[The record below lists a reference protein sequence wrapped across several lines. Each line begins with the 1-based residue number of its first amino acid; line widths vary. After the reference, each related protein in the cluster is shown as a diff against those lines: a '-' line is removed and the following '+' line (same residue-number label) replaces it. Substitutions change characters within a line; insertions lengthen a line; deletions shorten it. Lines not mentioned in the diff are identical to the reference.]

1 MSGGGRHRGCDGMP
15 RFSLTT
21 VASAGL
27 ESTYATVCNPGSYQS
42 LMPHRYPSVRVMSV
56 RGDTSVAEEH
66 VVLDGREL
74 VMMAKHVATPPYRH
88 ETFVIGG
95 DAKGSHI
102 VHELAGAAEY
112 AKPEPGASAAHP
124 PKPRTVITTAVD
136 LRTGRLGMPSWM
148 RGGRDSLRESFAQ
161 IMAEL
166 AQAAEEEE
174 YGSSSSSRDSEGA

>member
-1 MSGGGRHRGCDGMP
+1 MP

-27 ESTYATVCNPGSYQS
+27 ESTYATVCNPGSYQD
-42 LMPHRYPSVRVMSV
+42 LIPHHYPSVRVMSV

-74 VMMAKHVATPPYRH
+74 VLMAKHVATPPYRH

-102 VHELAGAAEY
+102 VHELAGAARHAESD
-112 AKPEPGASAAHP
+112 PGASAAHLTR
-124 PKPRTVITTAVD
+124 PRTVITTAVE
-136 LRTGRLGMPSWM
+136 LRTGRLGMPSWL
-148 RGGRDSLRESFAQ
+148 RGGRDSLEESFAQ
-161 IMAEL
+161 MMAEL
-166 AQAAEEEE
+166 ARAAEEEE
-174 YGSSSSSRDSEGA
+174 DSGSSSSSDGS

>member
-1 MSGGGRHRGCDGMP
+1 MP

-27 ESTYATVCNPGSYQS
+27 ESTYATVCSPGSYQN
-42 LMPHRYPSVRVMSV
+42 LIPHHYPSVRVMSV

-102 VHELAGAAEY
+102 VHDLAGAAGY
-112 AKPEPGASAAHP
+112 VKPEPGASAAYP

-136 LRTGRLGMPSWM
+136 LRTGRLGMPSWL
-148 RGGRDSLRESFAQ
+148 RGGRDSLEESFAQ

-174 YGSSSSSRDSEGA
+174 EEDGDSRGSDNNSRSDGA

>member
-27 ESTYATVCNPGSYQS
+27 ESTYATVCNPGSYQN
-42 LMPHRYPSVRVMSV
+42 LIPHHYPSVRIMSV

-66 VVLDGREL
+66 VVLGGREL
-74 VMMAKHVATPPYRH
+74 VLMAKHVATPPYRH

-102 VHELAGAAEY
+102 VHELAGAAGHAESD
-112 AKPEPGASAAHP
+112 PGASAAHP
-124 PKPRTVITTAVD
+124 PGPRTVITTAVE
-136 LRTGRLGMPSWM
+136 LRTGRLGMPSWL
-148 RGGRDSLRESFAQ
+148 RGGRDSLEESFAQ

-166 AQAAEEEE
+166 ARAAEEEE
-174 YGSSSSSRDSEGA
+174 DNGGDGSSDGP

>member
-1 MSGGGRHRGCDGMP
+1 MP

-27 ESTYATVCNPGSYQS
+27 ESTYATVCNPGSYQN
-42 LMPHRYPSVRVMSV
+42 LIPHHYPSVRVMSV

-74 VMMAKHVATPPYRH
+74 VIMAKHVATPPYRH

-102 VHELAGAAEY
+102 VHELAGAAE
-112 AKPEPGASAAHP
+112 P
-124 PKPRTVITTAVD
+124 PKPGSGVSDARPTELRTVITTGVD
-136 LRTGRLGMPSWM
+136 LRTGRLGMLSGL

-166 AQAAEEEE
+166 AQAAED
-174 YGSSSSSRDSEGA
+174 SSSGGA

>member
-27 ESTYATVCNPGSYQS
+27 ESTYATVCNPGSYQN
-42 LMPHRYPSVRVMSV
+42 LIPHHYPSVRIMSV

-66 VVLDGREL
+66 IVLGGREL
-74 VMMAKHVATPPYRH
+74 VLMAKHVATPPYRH

-102 VHELAGAAEY
+102 VHELAGAAGHAESD
-112 AKPEPGASAAHP
+112 PGASAARP
-124 PKPRTVITTAVD
+124 PGPRTVITTAVE
-136 LRTGRLGMPSWM
+136 LRTGRLGMPSWL
-148 RGGRDSLRESFAQ
+148 RGGRDSLEESFAQ
-161 IMAEL
+161 IMVEL
-166 AQAAEEEE
+166 ARAAEGEEDNGD
-174 YGSSSSSRDSEGA
+174 GSSDGS